1 MEGILKRRYPNSLPA
16 LIYAAAT
23 AASEGDGDASP
34 KNNTVEFLERRV
46 KKLETELE
54 GKDDEAKKSLRAME
68 QQFQKIK
75 VTYFTNVLNASF
87 KIYS

>member
-1 MEGILKRRYPNSLPA
+1 MF
-16 LIYAAAT
+16 AAA
-23 AASEGDGDASP
+23 AAEKTNDLSA
-34 KNNTVEFLERRV
+34 KTNTIDFLERRI

-75 VTYFTNVLNASF
+75 VKDGGLLSSLLH
-87 KIYS
+87 KLES

>member
-23 AASEGDGDASP
+23 AEKADDLSAKAKTID
-34 KNNTVEFLERRV
+34 FLERRI

-54 GKDDEAKKSLRAME
+54 GKDDEAKTSLRAME

-75 VTYFTNVLNASF
+75 V
-87 KIYS
+87 KIGGLLSSLRCN

>member
-16 LIYAAAT
+16 LIYAAA
-23 AASEGDGDASP
+23 AAAEKTNDLSA
-34 KNNTVEFLERRV
+34 KTNTVEFLERRI

-75 VTYFTNVLNASF
+75 VKVE
-87 KIYS
+87 

>member
-16 LIYAAAT
+16 LMFAAA
-23 AASEGDGDASP
+23 AAE
-34 KNNTVEFLERRV
+34 KTNNLSAKTNTIDFLERRI
-46 KKLETELE
+46 KKLEMELE

-75 VTYFTNVLNASF
+75 VKDGRLLSSLLH
-87 KIYS
+87 KLES

>member
-1 MEGILKRRYPNSLPA
+1 MPA
-16 LIYAAAT
+16 LIYAAA
-23 AASEGDGDASP
+23 AAEKTNDLSA
-34 KNNTVEFLERRV
+34 KTNTVEFLERRI

-75 VTYFTNVLNASF
+75 VKVHFTNSSHKATGV
-87 KIYS
+87 

>member
-1 MEGILKRRYPNSLPA
+1 MEGILKRRHPNSLPA

-23 AASEGDGDASP
+23 ATASEGEGNPSA
-34 KNNTVEFLERRV
+34 KTNTVDFLERRV
-46 KKLETELE
+46 KKLEAELE

-75 VTYFTNVLNASF
+75 V
-87 KIYS
+87 I